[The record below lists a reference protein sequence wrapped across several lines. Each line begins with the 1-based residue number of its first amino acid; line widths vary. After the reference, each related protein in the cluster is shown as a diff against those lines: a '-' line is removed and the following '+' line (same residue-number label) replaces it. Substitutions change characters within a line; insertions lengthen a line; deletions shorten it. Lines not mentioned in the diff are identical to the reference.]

1 MRTILSLCFALI
13 SYSVIGQDKL
23 TEYVAY
29 RRLIEMTGTEYVLAA
44 VQQRTKVR
52 NEGEYL
58 LFINTK
64 TGENLQVNIPPD
76 SYIEKIEQIKLDT
89 LQINRVV
96 VSGRMVNLNNDK
108 SIDYYDP
115 EQIMVLST
123 DGKEQIKITPD
134 NYFVSSYA
142 INRQTG
148 VIVVTGHVD
157 SNNNKKWDRTD
168 KNEIF
173 LYDLKALKLVAKL

>member
-1 MRTILSLCFALI
+1 MRTILSLCLALTALTAL
-13 SYSVIGQDKL
+13 GQDKL

-29 RRLIEMTGTEYVLAA
+29 NRLIEMTGTEYVLAA
-44 VQQRTKVR
+44 VQHRTKVR
-52 NEGEYL
+52 SEAEYL
-58 LFINTK
+58 QFINTR
-64 TGENLQVNIPPD
+64 TGESLQVNIPPD

-108 SIDYYDP
+108 SIDWYDP
-115 EQIMVLST
+115 GQIMVLST
-123 DGKEQIKITPD
+123 DGKEQLKITPD
-134 NYFVSSYA
+134 NFFVSSYTV
-142 INRQTG
+142 NRQTG

-157 SNNNKKWDRTD
+157 TNDNKKWDRAD

-173 LYDLKALKLVAKL
+173 LFDLKGMKLIARL